1 MMARSGVYSE
11 GRQVGLII
19 VIMVTALL
27 LTLPLAAAMPSPDI
41 DRPDRWFDD
50 HIYHHHADLTTELQ
64 QLSSD
69 HPNYVTMTS
78 IGTSVRGRE
87 LWTMRITDP
96 SYPAVDKARVYID
109 GEHHGNEYLGG
120 ELCILLIH
128 KLLEDTDDPVVQQI
142 LRQNIVWITPM
153 LNPDGNARDSRSNFN
168 GIDLNR
174 HYPFEFVPSGSHG
187 EAPAVEPEVAANVAF
202 MADKDLDLY
211 ITMHTGIVRLIHSW
225 GYTYD
230 LPPDHAMYES
240 LREMSES
247 YGVQYGQAS
256 TVLYI
261 AAGTAKDYGYGALGA
276 ASFTYE
282 VDDQQTRQISARED
296 IAVRLGDELGLL
308 TEMLTVAPMLRANLN
323 AHGLTYS
330 EDPAG
335 GIKVNVTLDNPSRSP
350 ANNTTLIVEAY
361 QDGSLVG
368 NWSTM
373 VDVPAGN
380 TTGASLRLDLDEGD
394 YLLRTRVTYPK
405 LLQEN
410 ATSDEIVLGFHE
422 YTVNSSFGGVSG
434 GWGIGLTILLIA
446 LGAAF
451 LYWAHRKGWWRPG
464 WAYRKVM
471 SLVRPAPEA

>member
-1 MMARSGVYSE
+1 MKMRTDVYNE
-11 GRQVGLII
+11 GKQVGPITVII
-19 VIMVTALL
+19 VTALL
-27 LTLPLAAAMPSPDI
+27 LSLPLAAALPSPDI
-41 DRPDRWFDD
+41 NRPDRWFDD

-64 QLSSD
+64 QLASD

-96 SYPAVDKARVYID
+96 SYPAEGKTRVYID

-128 KLLEDTDDPVVQQI
+128 KLLEDTEDPVVQQI
-142 LRQNIVWITPM
+142 LRQSIVWITPM
-153 LNPDGNARDSRSNFN
+153 LNPDGNARDSRTNFN

-174 HYPFEFVPSGSHG
+174 HYPFEFTATGNHG
-187 EAPAVEPEVAANVAF
+187 DAPAVEPEVAANVAF
-202 MADKDLDLY
+202 MEDKDLDLY
-211 ITMHTGIVRLIHSW
+211 ITMHTGIVRLLHAW

-230 LPPDHAMYES
+230 PAPDQVMYES

-247 YGVQYGQAS
+247 YGVLYGQSS
-256 TVLYI
+256 TELYI

-296 IAVRLGDELGLL
+296 IAVKLGDELGLL
-308 TEMLTVAPMLRANLN
+308 MELLVIAPTMRANLN

-330 EDPAG
+330 GDATG
-335 GIKVNVTLDNPSRSP
+335 GMKVNVTLDNPTLSP

-361 QDGSLVG
+361 KDGSLVG
-368 NWSTM
+368 NWTTM

-380 TTGASLRLDLDEGD
+380 TTGASVRLDLDEGD

-410 ATSDEIVLGFHE
+410 ATSDVIMLGYHE
-422 YTVNSSFGGVSG
+422 YTVDSSFGGASG
-434 GWGIGLTILLIA
+434 GWAMGLVILLVAI
-446 LGAAF
+446 GAAF
-451 LYWAHRKGWWRPG
+451 LYWAYRKGSWRPG
-464 WAYRKVM
+464 WAYHKVF
-471 SLVRPAPEA
+471 SLLRPAPEA

>member
-1 MMARSGVYSE
+1 MMARSGAHSE
-11 GRQVGLII
+11 GRLVGHIMVII
-19 VIMVTALL
+19 VTALL
-27 LTLPLAAAMPSPDI
+27 LSLPLAAALPSPDI

-64 QLSSD
+64 QLASD
-69 HPNYVTMTS
+69 HPAYATMTS

-96 SYPAVDKARVYID
+96 SYPAEGKARVYID

-128 KLLEDTDDPVVQQI
+128 RLLEGTDDPMVQQI
-142 LRQNIVWITPM
+142 LRESIVWITPM

-187 EAPAVEPEVAANVAF
+187 DAPAVEPEVAANVAF
-202 MADKDLDLY
+202 MEDKDLDLY
-211 ITMHTGIVRLIHSW
+211 ITMHTGIVRLIHPWS
-225 GYTYD
+225 YTEAP
-230 LPPDHAMYES
+230 PPDQAMYEA
-240 LREMSES
+240 LREMSEA

-256 TVLYI
+256 TVLYV
-261 AAGTAKDYGYGALGA
+261 AAGTAKDYGYGALGV

-296 IAVRLGDELGLL
+296 IAVRLGDELDLL
-308 TEMLTVAPMLRANLN
+308 MEMLTVAPMMRAKLN

-330 EDPAG
+330 ADPSG
-335 GIKVNVTLDNPSRSP
+335 GLKVNVTLDNPTLSP
-350 ANNTTLIVEAY
+350 ANNTTMTVEAY
-361 QDGSLVG
+361 MDGSLVG
-368 NWSTM
+368 NWSTV

-380 TTGASLRLDLDEGD
+380 TTGVSVHLALDEGD
-394 YLLRTRVTYPK
+394 YILRTTVTYSK

-410 ATSDEIVLGFHE
+410 ATTDELVLGNHE
-422 YTVNSSFGGVSG
+422 YTVTSSFAGGAG
-434 GWGIGLTILLIA
+434 GWGNGLIILLIA
-446 LGAAF
+446 LGAAL
-451 LYWAHRKGWWRPG
+451 LYWAYRKGWWRPG

-471 SLVRPAPEA
+471 SLLRPAPGA